1 MKYAVTGSTGAFGSL
16 AIRHL
21 LSLKVPA
28 SSIVAL
34 ARDESKAAGLKAL
47 GVQVR
52 IADYGDRRSLDT
64 ALVGVDRLLL
74 VSGSEVGKRAAQH
87 QAVIDAAKAD
97 GVKLVVYTS
106 LGHADTSP
114 NPLASEHKATER
126 ALAASGLPFVI
137 LRNNWYSENYADDL
151 RRAKESGTIAAAVG
165 QGRVASA
172 SRSDYAEAAA
182 RVLAGEGH
190 AGKTYELTG
199 TKAWDYRELAATAA
213 EILGR
218 SVSFTNMTAEER
230 RKSLLSAGLPEGAAA
245 FVASLDQAIE
255 AGSLAA
261 VSGDLEKLLGR
272 KPQSLKDGLRAALG
286 YI

>member
-1 MKYAVTGSTGAFGSL
+1 MTYAVTGSTGAFGSL

-52 IADYGDRRSLDT
+52 IADYGDRRSLEI

-106 LGHADTSP
+106 LVHADTSP
-114 NPLASEHKATER
+114 NPLAPEHKATEK

-137 LRNNWYSENYADDL
+137 PRNNWYSENYVDDL
-151 RRAKESGTIAAAVG
+151 RRAKASGTIAAAVG

-218 SVSFTNMTAEER
+218 SVSFTSMTADER

-255 AGSLAA
+255 TGSLAS

-286 YI
+286 

>member
-34 ARDESKAAGLKAL
+34 ARNESKSAGLIAA

-52 IADYGDRRSLDT
+52 IADYGDRGSLEK

-106 LGHADTSP
+106 IAHADTSP
-114 NPLASEHKATER
+114 NPLAPEHKATEK
-126 ALAASGLPFVI
+126 ALVDSGLPFVI
-137 LRNNWYSENYADDL
+137 LRNNWYSENYVDDL
-151 RRAKESGTIAAAVG
+151 RRAKASGTIAAAVG
-165 QGRVASA
+165 DGRVASA
-172 SRSDYAEAAA
+172 SRADYAEAAA
-182 RVLAGEGH
+182 RALTGEGH
-190 AGKTYELTG
+190 AGKTYELSG
-199 TKAWDYRELAATAA
+199 AKAWDYRELAATAA
-213 EILGR
+213 ELLGR
-218 SVSFTNMTAEER
+218 PVAFTAMTADER
-230 RKSLLSAGLPEGAAA
+230 RKGLLAAGLPEGAAS
-245 FVASLDQAIE
+245 FVTSLDQAIE
-255 AGSLAA
+255 AGSLAS

-272 KPQSLKDGLRAALG
+272 KPQTLKEGLVAALG
-286 YI
+286 